1 MGFKISNGIVLSVI
15 SFDPKSSSCRSTE
28 GSTISIVTPIFSI
41 SRLSILYSINLQICS
56 NLKFLLNHFSF
67 PGSSPRPAIIFIWSS
82 HTTHR
87 CLTAHDRLFF
97 FFFFFFICIFFFF
110 SLFFF
115 FFFLLSFFFFFF
127 FFFFF
132 SSMEM
137 SYISPNFPHVR
148 CACLSNRP
156 VICRSYQCQ
165 DAIKKRSKS

>member
-97 FFFFFFICIFFFF
+97 FFFFFFICNFFINGDVIYF
-110 SLFFF
+110 SQFPSRSLRVS
-115 FFFLLSFFFFFF
+115 LQSTSDMSFI
-127 FFFFF
+127 
-132 SSMEM
+132 SMPRCHQKAVKVM
-137 SYISPNFPHVR
+137 SLTELPN
-148 CACLSNRP
+148 
-156 VICRSYQCQ
+156 
-165 DAIKKRSKS
+165 